1 MVSGLALEDVLALPQ
16 SGCVFAIVRVFFEV
30 LQIMNDRQAAVMEF
44 SADPAHRRMSR
55 IVVAVVVL
63 AITLCV
69 ACIWSLP
76 TKYCNYLVPTIL
88 GCSVVSLILVA
99 RRYVSRVT
107 VLLERHG
114 LICEHCGCS
123 TIPRPDEIVLRT
135 SDGAFGTEVCYN
147 CDIGLLGD

>member
-1 MVSGLALEDVLALPQ
+1 MVSGLALENVLALPQ
-16 SGCVFAIVRVFFEV
+16 IGCVSVFVFVFLEI
-30 LQIMNDRQAAVMEF
+30 LKIMNKRQAAVMKF

-76 TKYCNYLVPTIL
+76 TKYCNYLIPTIL

-123 TIPRPDEIVLRT
+123 TIPRPDEVALRT
-135 SDGAFGTEVCYN
+135 SDRVFGTEVCYN
-147 CDIGLLGD
+147 CDIGLSGD